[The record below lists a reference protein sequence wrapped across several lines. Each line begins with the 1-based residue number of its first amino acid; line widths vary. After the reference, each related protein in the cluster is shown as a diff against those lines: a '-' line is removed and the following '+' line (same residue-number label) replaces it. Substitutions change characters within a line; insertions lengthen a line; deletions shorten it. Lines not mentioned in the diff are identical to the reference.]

1 VNIEKI
7 EVEKVGIPKINSLP
21 TTPQITRE
29 LNIEKPG
36 FDFIFPFFEPMRT
49 NTVKMQR
56 LPKTPAPTPP
66 EEVKKEE
73 GSTTKKNSKTNKNN
87 IDGEIKIPDFNKK
100 AECPAKDQQYRLG
113 DIRNAKAKEKVIGFE
128 LVGDKCLEIWGPTNI
143 ADKYLPSASVAST
156 TFGITI
162 VATTA
167 ATITPLLTKALKP
180 VFKKLIAKVKKLIG
194 KKQKVLS
201 TFERQKLQRD
211 RKK

>member
-1 VNIEKI
+1 MKIEKI

-29 LNIEKPG
+29 LNVEKPG
-36 FDFIFPFFEPMRT
+36 FDFIFPFFEPMRY
-49 NTVKMQR
+49 NPVKMQT
-56 LPKTPAPTPP
+56 LKKPPTPTPP
-66 EEVKKEE
+66 DDE
-73 GSTTKKNSKTNKNN
+73 TKPQKNKNN
-87 IDGEIKIPDFNKK
+87 NTDTDTGLTDIGNIEI
-100 AECPAKDQQYRLG
+100 ECPAKDQQYRLG

-143 ADKYLPSASVAST
+143 ADKYLPSSSVAAT
-156 TFGITI
+156 TFGITV

-167 ATITPLLTKALKP
+167 ATLTPILTKALKP
-180 VFKKLIAKVKKLIG
+180 IFKKLIAKVKKMIG

-201 TFERQKLQRD
+201 TFERRKLQRD

>member
-1 VNIEKI
+1 MKIEKI

-29 LNIEKPG
+29 LNVEKPG
-36 FDFIFPFFEPMRT
+36 FDFIFPFFEPMRY
-49 NTVKMQR
+49 NPVKMQT
-56 LPKTPAPTPP
+56 LKKPPTPTPP
-66 EEVKKEE
+66 DDE
-73 GSTTKKNSKTNKNN
+73 TKPQKNKNN
-87 IDGEIKIPDFNKK
+87 NSDLDAGLADTGDIEI
-100 AECPAKDQQYRLG
+100 ECPAKDQQYRLG

-143 ADKYLPSASVAST
+143 ADKYLPSASVALT
-156 TFGITI
+156 TFGITV

-167 ATITPLLTKALKP
+167 ATITPILTKVLKP
-180 VFKKLIAKVKKLIG
+180 IFKKLIAKVKKMIG

>member
-1 VNIEKI
+1 VKIEKI

-29 LNIEKPG
+29 LNVEKPG
-36 FDFIFPFFEPMRT
+36 FDFIFPFFEPMRY
-49 NTVKMQR
+49 NPVKMQT
-56 LPKTPAPTPP
+56 LKKPPTPTPP
-66 EEVKKEE
+66 DDE
-73 GSTTKKNSKTNKNN
+73 TKPQKNKNN
-87 IDGEIKIPDFNKK
+87 NTDTDTGLTDIGNIEI
-100 AECPAKDQQYRLG
+100 ECPAKDQQYRLG

-143 ADKYLPSASVAST
+143 ADKYLPSSSVAAT
-156 TFGITI
+156 TFGITV

-167 ATITPLLTKALKP
+167 ATLTPILTKALKP
-180 VFKKLIAKVKKLIG
+180 IFKKLIAKVKKMIG

-201 TFERQKLQRD
+201 TFERRKLQRD

>member
-1 VNIEKI
+1 MKIEKI

-29 LNIEKPG
+29 LNVEKPG
-36 FDFIFPFFEPMRT
+36 FDFIFPFFEPMRY
-49 NTVKMQR
+49 NPVKMQR
-56 LPKTPAPTPP
+56 LPKTQTPNP
-66 EEVKKEE
+66 PDEE
-73 GSTTKKNSKTNKNN
+73 NKTDENKN
-87 IDGEIKIPDFNKK
+87 KNKDNDLDSDLDLPSGGNPL
-100 AECPAKDQQYRLG
+100 ECPAKDQQYRLG

-128 LVGDKCLEIWGPTNI
+128 MVGDKCLEIWGPTNI

-156 TFGITI
+156 TFGITV

-167 ATITPLLTKALKP
+167 ATLTPILTKALKP
-180 VFKKLIAKVKKLIG
+180 IFKQLIKRVKKLFG

>member
-1 VNIEKI
+1 VKIEKI

-29 LNIEKPG
+29 LNVEKPG
-36 FDFIFPFFEPMRT
+36 FDFIFPFFEPMRY
-49 NTVKMQR
+49 NPVKMQT
-56 LPKTPAPTPP
+56 LKKPPTPTPP
-66 EEVKKEE
+66 DDE
-73 GSTTKKNSKTNKNN
+73 TKPQKNKNN
-87 IDGEIKIPDFNKK
+87 NTDIDTGLTDIGNIEI
-100 AECPAKDQQYRLG
+100 ECPAKDQQYRLG

-156 TFGITI
+156 TFATVI

-167 ATITPLLTKALKP
+167 ATITPILTKALKP
-180 VFKKLIAKVKKLIG
+180 VFKKLIAKVKKMIG

-201 TFERQKLQRD
+201 TFERRKLQRD

>member
-1 VNIEKI
+1 MKIEKI

-29 LNIEKPG
+29 LNVEKPG
-36 FDFIFPFFEPMRT
+36 FDFIFPFFEPMRY
-49 NTVKMQR
+49 NPVKMQT
-56 LPKTPAPTPP
+56 LKKLSTPTPP
-66 EEVKKEE
+66 DDE
-73 GSTTKKNSKTNKNN
+73 TKPQKNKNN
-87 IDGEIKIPDFNKK
+87 NTDTDTGLTDIGDIEI
-100 AECPAKDQQYRLG
+100 ECPAKDQQYRLG

-156 TFGITI
+156 TFVTVI

-167 ATITPLLTKALKP
+167 ATITPILTKALKP
-180 VFKKLIAKVKKLIG
+180 VFKKLIAKVKKMIG
-194 KKQKVLS
+194 KKEKVLS
-201 TFERQKLQRD
+201 ISERQKLQRS

>member
-1 VNIEKI
+1 VKIEKI

-29 LNIEKPG
+29 LNVEKPG
-36 FDFIFPFFEPMRT
+36 FDFIFPFFEPMRY
-49 NTVKMQR
+49 NPVKMQT
-56 LPKTPAPTPP
+56 LKKPPTPTPP
-66 EEVKKEE
+66 DD
-73 GSTTKKNSKTNKNN
+73 NSKSQKNKNN
-87 IDGEIKIPDFNKK
+87 NTDTDTGLTDIGNIEI
-100 AECPAKDQQYRLG
+100 ECPAKDQQYRLG

-128 LVGDKCLEIWGPTNI
+128 VVGDKCLEIWGPTNI

-156 TFGITI
+156 TFATVI

-167 ATITPLLTKALKP
+167 ATITPILTKALKP
-180 VFKKLIAKVKKLIG
+180 VFKKLIAKVKKMIG

-201 TFERQKLQRD
+201 TFERRKLQRD